1 MKPDDRGA
9 GHLFSSSP
17 LTCELMSH
25 AETRTQRLAAMRGIH
40 IDRLGGPQ
48 QITEDREHMLV
59 AFLFP
64 EVLARLRDLPAPA

>member
-1 MKPDDRGA
+1 
-9 GHLFSSSP
+9 
-17 LTCELMSH
+17 MSH